1 MDIDG
6 MTVGETPGYPNLLDP
21 LRNEDDNQRDMMSRP
36 DNRKFSLFSDIFGCG
51 GDTGTFSFSSLCD
64 GRLYSA
70 YLGQQTETPESLQSS
85 EKNLGPTEPFSR
97 PSPHDKPLSLY
108 NEMNEIPYSK
118 NTKPASKRK
127 PTRIRRQ
134 NRSCDPCRSA
144 KRACDLPLHPSP
156 SRNLPLSA
164 CSMCKLR
171 GRDCTVIWRT
181 NKQSS
186 NTIYT
191 SASPSSDAH
200 HEVEGGPVTVNEQG
214 KYNVPSVTSLN
225 LSIHESSLNSNLM
238 RREACSERLAVYIDV
253 FDIPVSDLLSGGCI
267 LPCHSVGVAA
277 LTSLGHNSNMAAII
291 DRTQLSIKD
300 SWNIDSSPHLPASA
314 VPHPEIPSIHH
325 AMMISQ
331 KFLNGSPLRLDHN
344 LIFVDPTLREMQIPK
359 RKLEILHMLRGE
371 KAKEMVFTKIAA
383 RKSFRLG
390 LSLLLFGTILYPT
403 GTDRSDEFEN
413 DSTYAF
419 QEGISRLR
427 MLCSEARI
435 RLVLGEEQPTLKA
448 SPGKR
453 FQPTITSPPW
463 ASLRTEES
471 GGLLDLIVAL
481 EWLVDISQSVAIAL
495 FPKRDLVITPSIL
508 DHSTNINH
516 PVGDELEF
524 QGMATK
530 VLDETNVSQDM
541 EENKSVTQLLSQC
554 CSDSII
560 QSALSESGSLV
571 VLLWKL
577 LARLTQ
583 ATRDIRNGMAN
594 FEGTRRIFDTTLMT
608 IGVWR
613 TTFGPLNP
621 ITTDRLQRATAD
633 LRRSVIFCA
642 TDGDL
647 AILIFHKLS
656 CQIERHL
663 AGRLQPSS
671 EHLRERMHQTANYR
685 SLQRLTSAIR
695 LSSLAS
701 VIQGSWS
708 RGEAGLKANIEDIT
722 AHPHPTMVVQAYEL
736 AATGLAEEIRSSVST
751 SKERNI
757 SDLSGA
763 LQNCLRGLRGVRRTL
778 VMYPFTERDEEDF
791 GSSPGHQ

>member
-314 VPHPEIPSIHH
+314 VPRLFVTASILDMIFQPTKPRSGNTEYPSRNDDFAEVFKWVAI
-325 AMMISQ
+325 ATGSQFDICGSNSERNANSQ
-331 KFLNGSPLRLDHN
+331 KEARD
-344 LIFVDPTLREMQIPK
+344 IAYAAWR
-359 RKLEILHMLRGE
+359 

-541 EENKSVTQLLSQC
+541 KENKSVTQLLSQC

-722 AHPHPTMVVQAYEL
+722 AHPVTQFSM
-736 AATGLAEEIRSSVST
+736 IR
-751 SKERNI
+751 
-757 SDLSGA
+757 
-763 LQNCLRGLRGVRRTL
+763 
-778 VMYPFTERDEEDF
+778 
-791 GSSPGHQ
+791 